1 MDKKVNLKDNIIL
14 AARELFNAKGYSETS
29 MSEIIKKANTSKGNL
44 YYHFESKETLYLS
57 ILEED
62 LNKWLNDW
70 QKYNKTQEKNR
81 LYTFAKFFSKNSLN
95 SFFHQATEEFYAS
108 TFNSEQTTSRMKK
121 IDEAYL
127 NFYVEIVKDCQE
139 TNLIDQKEDP
149 KVLGFILMS
158 QFVSINFK
166 EYYGNEI
173 DSYTLLRKMI
183 DIFLNGVGK

>member
-14 AARELFNAKGYSETS
+14 AARELFNSKGYSETS

-44 YYHFESKETLYLS
+44 YYHFENKETLYLS

-70 QKYNKTQEKNR
+70 QKYNKSEEKNI
-81 LYTFAKFFSKNSLN
+81 LYTLAKFFSKNSLN

-108 TFNSEQTTSRMKK
+108 SFNSEQTTARMKE
-121 IDEAYL
+121 IDETYL
-127 NFYVEIVKDCQE
+127 NFYTELVKDCQE
-139 TNLIDQKEDP
+139 ADLIDLKEDP

-158 QFVSINFK
+158 QFVSINYK

-173 DSYTLLRKMI
+173 ESHTLLRKMI
-183 DIFLNGVGK
+183 DIFLNGVGT

>member
-70 QKYNKTQEKNR
+70 QKYNKTQEKNS
-81 LYTFAKFFSKNSLN
+81 LYTFAKFFSTNSLN

-139 TNLIDQKEDP
+139 TNSIDQKEDP
-149 KVLGFILMS
+149 NVLGFILMS
-158 QFVSINFK
+158 QFVSINYK